1 MTIVH
6 GIPNTP
12 VDVYANGTKILSDFT
27 FKHVAGP
34 LQLPPGS
41 YTVDLRKAGSSA
53 TSTPVLTA
61 TEQVAAG
68 ESATV
73 VAGLTASGT
82 PELVAFANDTGSV
95 AAGSGRLVVR
105 HVAAAPAVDVYAGA
119 SKVVSGLVNGQ
130 QAALTVPAGTV
141 PAKVTLAGPS
151 PWLAGSA

>member
-1 MTIVH
+1 
-6 GIPNTP
+6 
-12 VDVYANGTKILSDFT
+12 
-27 FKHVAGP
+27 
-34 LQLPPGS
+34 
-41 YTVDLRKAGSSA
+41 
-53 TSTPVLTA
+53 VLTA

-68 ESATV
+68 EDATV

-151 PWLAGSA
+151 PWPAGSA